1 VAVPGHGS
9 PGPTTSPAAATS
21 DPGALDLPAGQGVP
35 TDALDRHLVAILQ
48 PALRQTDGAWRVT
61 VRLDP
66 PELGAVD
73 ATVTVQDGTT
83 AVVLTYQTEST
94 RNALQSVLHTIQS
107 GLGSRSTVALADG
120 RTGGEQAGTA
130 AGHRQPGSPTAGQ
143 HGRGSANRG
152 SANRGSAASARTA
165 DPGSSTALP
174 AGSGPRTSRY
184 GQIDVLA

>member
-1 VAVPGHGS
+1 
-9 PGPTTSPAAATS
+9 
-21 DPGALDLPAGQGVP
+21 VP
-35 TDALDRHLVAILQ
+35 TGVLDRHLVAVLQ

-66 PELGAVD
+66 PELGTVD

-83 AVVLTYQTEST
+83 TVVLAYQTETT

-107 GLGSRSTVALADG
+107 SLGSRSTVALADG

-130 AGHRQPGSPTAGQ
+130 ARHHQPGSPPAGQ
-143 HGRGSANRG
+143 KGRGGANRG
-152 SANRGSAASARTA
+152 STTRSGTA
-165 DPGSSTALP
+165 DPGNDTVLP
-174 AGSGPRTSRY
+174 AGSAPRSSRY